1 MLQRDYL
8 QTNANPI
15 NQPGSNFDTARD
27 NLFSPDLYQEIDGN
41 LRNLEIEK
49 ADILDTIQSTQRSA
63 NSRLPVKKTR

>member
-1 MLQRDYL
+1 MLQREYL
-8 QTNANPI
+8 QTNATPI
-15 NQPGSNFDTARD
+15 NKPGSNLDTARV
-27 NLFSPDLYQEIDGN
+27 NLFSPDLYQETDGN